1 MTSGLSRQVCAIL
14 SVALGVL
21 LGCSAPGSATPPAP
35 SGPASA
41 GAAPAA
47 TTVPSPP
54 AAATT
59 PPLEPVRVIYSSL
72 SGSMMPLWVAV
83 EGGHLREQGLDVEL
97 VLIESGTATV
107 QALVSGEA
115 PLAHIAAA
123 GLVGAVA
130 EGFDAAFFQT
140 TAAVPPLTIFTRDE
154 VPVPDGLR
162 SARIGVTRFGS
173 ATDVV
178 GRLVVRRWGLDPERD
193 LVWLQFG
200 GVPEILGG
208 LQAGAIDAAV
218 LSDPTSL
225 RATKLGYRAV
235 ADAGE
240 IGIPFLHLGTAAPR
254 SVLAQR
260 PDLIR
265 RYLLGF
271 HAGLQRFFADPEFT
285 KRTLA
290 AYTRQDD
297 AEILELTYRTH
308 AEKYISRDL
317 RPRPETVATVLAAA
331 SNPRAQQLAPETL
344 IDDGP
349 VRQLEAEGL
358 LPPIR

>member
-1 MTSGLSRQVCAIL
+1 MRNGLARRACAT
-14 SVALGVL
+14 LGVVLGGL
-21 LGCSAPGSATPPAP
+21 LGCSGPSGAVQPAP
-35 SGPASA
+35 ASPMGA
-41 GAAPAA
+41 GAAPAI
-47 TTVPSPP
+47 TVASSPSPM
-54 AAATT
+54 ASASS
-59 PPLEPVRVIYSSL
+59 LEPVRVIYSSL

-83 EGGHLREQGLDVEL
+83 DGGYLREQGLAVEL
-97 VLIESGTATV
+97 LLIESGTATV

-130 EGFDAAFFQT
+130 EGFDAAFFQV
-140 TAAVPPLTIFTRDE
+140 TAAVPPLTLFTREE
-154 VPVPDGLR
+154 VLVPDGLR
-162 SARIGVTRFGS
+162 GARVGVTRFGS

-225 RATKLGYRAV
+225 RAAKLGYRAI

-240 IGIPFLHLGTAAPR
+240 LGIPFLHLGTAAPR

-271 HAGLQRFFADPEFT
+271 HAGLQRFFADPEFAQ
-285 KRTLA
+285 RTLA
-290 AYTRQDD
+290 AYTRQD
-297 AEILELTYRTH
+297 APEILELTYRTH

-317 RPRPETVATVLAAA
+317 RPRPEMVATVLAAA